1 MHKNCPFCKKQIKSD
16 DIKCPHCGMTLIE
29 KITNPKSY
37 STNTQQNYYH
47 KETTDKN
54 NFKKIIKDIKNYFNR
69 PKIYKVKNAYYKNTD
84 KYKKIIIV
92 FAIVI
97 FILGLYSHRIK
108 TVATPNNHTAPV
120 NNQTTNILPITLP
133 QNYNSLDN
141 GTVWGEKSYYFN
153 GYGKLEISNG
163 TSHDAVA
170 KLVSVITDKSVFNVY
185 IKAKSTYT
193 ITDINDG
200 NYKLVFNL
208 GNNWDEL
215 NKKFLVGNSYE
226 MFEELFDYSTTISQ
240 EGDYEYTNYGTF
252 RVTLNPVLNG
262 DAKTN
267 PVNPDTFNNY

>member
-16 DIKCPHCGMTLIE
+16 DVKCPHCDMTLIE
-29 KITNPKSY
+29 KITSSKSY
-37 STNTQQNYYH
+37 SSNTQQSYST
-47 KETTDKN
+47 KETTHKN
-54 NFKKIIKDIKNYFNR
+54 IFKKTIKDIRNYFNR
-69 PKIYKVKNAYYKNTD
+69 PKIYRVKNAYYRNTD
-84 KYKKIIIV
+84 KYKKVVIAA
-92 FAIVI
+92 AIVV
-97 FILGLYSHRIK
+97 FILGLYSHRVRPVTIPNQVTPVVAP
-108 TVATPNNHTAPV
+108 TV
-120 NNQTTNILPITLP
+120 NILPIVLP
-133 QNYNSLDN
+133 QDYNSLDN
-141 GTVWGEKSYYFN
+141 GTIWGKKAYYFN
-153 GYGKLEISNG
+153 GYGNLEISNG
-163 TSHDAVA
+163 TNHDAVA

-226 MFEELFDYSTTISQ
+226 MFEEFFNYYTTVSQ
-240 EGDYEYTNYGTF
+240 EGDYERTRYKTF
-252 RVTLNPVLNG
+252 KVTLNPVLNG